1 MCLSPGAQSPES
13 APTALVVGRAV
24 ALWAQCAPCR
34 ARTRAPGPTIVD
46 IPGTSPYGDAQS
58 SPRLA
63 RGAVGPSK
71 ASDLTLWSMGRATP
85 RAAPQLALRG
95 SCAVLFDPS
104 RSLLSPHGRALWL
117 CTHRKTRLHPFPR
130 WPRWRTIQ
138 VNGAR
143 CVASHRDCQAVGAGN
158 TCRLFLCRAPLGAG
172 ADDSGTRRPSGRAYA
187 KTCIRSGPRSGERPT
202 YTRLRRGYGVVK

>member
-1 MCLSPGAQSPES
+1 MSAHRAQRARRLRWSWGAPSRSGHS
-13 APTALVVGRAV
+13 APLVERA
-24 ALWAQCAPCR
+24 
-34 ARTRAPGPTIVD
+34 TRAPGPTIVD

-63 RGAVGPSK
+63 GGAVGPSK

-143 CVASHRDCQAVGAGN
+143 CVASHRDCLAVGVPAPAAFFVPRPAG
-158 TCRLFLCRAPLGAG
+158 RWR
-172 ADDSGTRRPSGRAYA
+172 
-187 KTCIRSGPRSGERPT
+187 
-202 YTRLRRGYGVVK
+202 